1 MNRTGVMTQPFRF
14 DADQVAHF
22 ETVGWRAN
30 YARNWLYMLYLVVRL
45 LQAQFHMNLW
55 QSLRGAYYITRAS
68 IAWVPIDHDLDLI
81 RAYLIKFYIVA
92 QQASGMP
99 FNPVKVADLELQYWI
114 VHREWS
120 GNPDKRALIQ
130 SLAELHAAIFG
141 TAVQAMRPSAE
152 NRAAA
157 ATTVDL
163 ITSKQS
169 KDIEADYRRIEEYLR
184 TAYRQINEAIR
195 ESSKLEG

>member
-1 MNRTGVMTQPFRF
+1 MPFRF

-30 YARNWLYMLYLVVRL
+30 YARNWPYMLYVVVRL
-45 LQAQFHMNLW
+45 LQAQFRMNLW

-68 IAWVPIDHDLDLI
+68 IAWVPIDHDLDLV
-81 RAYLIKFYIVA
+81 RAYLVKFYIVA
-92 QQASGMP
+92 QRASRLP
-99 FNPVKVADLELQYWI
+99 FDPARVANLELQYWI

-120 GNPDKRALIQ
+120 GKPDKTALIQ
-130 SLAELHAAIFG
+130 SLAELHAGIFG
-141 TAVQAMRPSAE
+141 TSVEAMRPSAE

-169 KDIEADYRRIEEYLR
+169 KDVEADYRLIEQYLR
-184 TAYRQINEAIR
+184 TAYRQIGETVSR
-195 ESSKLEG
+195 

>member
-1 MNRTGVMTQPFRF
+1 MNQAGIMTAPFRF

-30 YARNWLYMLYLVVRL
+30 YARNWPYMLYLVVRL
-45 LQAQFHMNLW
+45 LQAQFRMNLW
-55 QSLRGAYYITRAS
+55 QALRAAYYVTRAS
-68 IAWVPIDHDLDLI
+68 VAWVPIDHNLNVV
-81 RAYLIKFYIVA
+81 RAYLVKFYIVA
-92 QQASGMP
+92 QQASQLP
-99 FNPVKVADLELQYWI
+99 FDPDRVAELELKYWI

-120 GNPDKRALIQ
+120 GKPDKTALIQ
-130 SLAELHAAIFG
+130 SLAELHAGIFG
-141 TAVQAMRPSAE
+141 ASVEAMRPSAE

-169 KDIEADYRRIEEYLR
+169 KDIEADYRRIEQYLR
-184 TAYRQINEAIR
+184 TAYRQIDEAVSR
-195 ESSKLEG
+195 

>member
-45 LQAQFHMNLW
+45 LQAQFRMNLW

-68 IAWVPIDHDLDLI
+68 VAWVPIDHDLDLI
-81 RAYLIKFYIVA
+81 RAYLIKFYMVA

-99 FNPVKVADLELQYWI
+99 FDPIKVANLELQYWI

-120 GNPDKRALIQ
+120 GKPDKSALIQ

-141 TAVQAMRPSAE
+141 TSVEAMRPSAE

-184 TAYRQINEAIR
+184 TAYRQINEAI
-195 ESSKLEG
+195 ELKS